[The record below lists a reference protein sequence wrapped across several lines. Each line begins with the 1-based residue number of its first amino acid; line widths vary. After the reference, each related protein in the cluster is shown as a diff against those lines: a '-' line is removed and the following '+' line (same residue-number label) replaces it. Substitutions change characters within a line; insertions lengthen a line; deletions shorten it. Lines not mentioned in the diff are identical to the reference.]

1 MANLPVLGSHSTAS
15 QDNQPSQMLSTGS
28 TERPQLDR
36 AQQSLQQQQSA
47 SSQLERKLQQAS
59 PIHRN
64 DDDGSRRGSGIEEI
78 WLNVYR

>member
-1 MANLPVLGSHSTAS
+1 MPVLGSHSTAS
-15 QDNQPSQMLSTGS
+15 QDNQPSQMLSTSS

-36 AQQSLQQQQSA
+36 GQQSLQQQQSA

-64 DDDGSRRGSGIEEI
+64 DEDGLRRGSAIEEI
-78 WLNVYR
+78 WLNAYI